1 MRRRIAVITARADA
15 SEQRDI
21 LYGIFEAAFRKDTDV
36 VVYSNIYNHWQ
47 DDNLLNYENIIYSLI
62 EPDLFDGVIVTAE
75 AFRDIKIINDT
86 IDKIRAAKIP
96 AIVIDGELDGFKS
109 VYSDDETD
117 LEKMTE
123 HLITVHGFTDID
135 ILTGSRDNAASQKRL
150 NGCKRAF
157 GKHGIS
163 FDNIRVYYGNFWNDS
178 GEELAR
184 RYLSGEIPRPQA
196 VICTNDFMAFGLC
209 DVLSEAGVDIP
220 GELTVTGYDLT
231 GGDHTAGRIYHYPLL
246 TTYRRNRRKM
256 GRDAVDAILGG
267 SPIQDNSDRFVSG
280 NTCSCGVCRLHLLDE
295 LVAEKIDQYHTI
307 MSTVAQFSGR
317 LTTSRTLEEYTGAVS
332 EFFYLLHGADRLF
345 LCLDS
350 AWNSERFNGGEFLC
364 CAIGNDYSE
373 PPIKFSSGETPVPFI
388 TEHDSPAIFYV
399 NPVCFQTRLYGYTVL
414 EYNRPASYDF
424 SFRDWNKTV
433 ADTLE
438 FLRMKN
444 DIHYLTQCQ
453 RQSAL
458 YDSLTGFYNL
468 REFESIVEEAG
479 HNFCIQAVRL
489 SFPDGGEYLFG
500 ENHHSDIIAETA
512 SAIKLVCTQHEIC
525 CRTDDNTF
533 LILFK
538 RENGMFPE
546 KLKISLHNEVYSR
559 HDERQVIITYHS
571 SDNTLVE
578 ELRSAVSLNAEQDV
592 SLISERR
599 KLPHYNE
606 LADIRDRIISMPNK
620 MPKLSEVSRKM
631 CVSEGHFRLIYR
643 QCFDVSYNRDCINSR
658 VMKACYLLYST
669 AMSIYATAVSCGYD
683 DEKFFS
689 RQFRQ
694 VTGFSPAEYRKKI
707 LQ

>member
-21 LYGIFEAAFRKDTDV
+21 LYGISEAAFRKDTDV

-47 DDNLLNYENIIYSLI
+47 DDDLLNYENIIYSLF

-75 AFRDIKIINDT
+75 AFRDITIINDA

-96 AIVIDGELDGFKS
+96 AIVIDGKIDGFKS

-135 ILTGSRDNAASQKRL
+135 ILTGSRDNATSQRRL

-163 FDNIRVYYGNFWNDS
+163 LDNIRVYYGNFWNDS

-196 VICTNDFMAFGLC
+196 VICTNDSMAFGLC

-220 GELTVTGYDLT
+220 GELTVTGYDQT

-256 GRDAVDAILGG
+256 GRDAVVAILGG

-280 NTCSCGVCRLHLLDE
+280 NTCSCGICRSQLLDE
-295 LVAEKIDQYHTI
+295 LIAEKIDQYHTV

-350 AWNSERFNGGEFLC
+350 TWNSERFNGDEFLC
-364 CAIGNDYSE
+364 CAIGNEYSE

-388 TEHDSPAIFYV
+388 TEHDSPVIFYV

-479 HNFCIQAVRL
+479 HNFCIQAVKL

-500 ENHHSDIIAETA
+500 ENYRSDIIAETA
-512 SAIKLVCTQHEIC
+512 SSIKRVCAQHEIC

-571 SDNTLVE
+571 SDNTLVG
-578 ELRSAVSLNAEQDV
+578 ELRSAVSLNAERDV
-592 SLISERR
+592 GLISERR
-599 KLPHYNE
+599 RLPHYNE
-606 LADIRDRIISMPNK
+606 LADIRNRIISVPNK
-620 MPKLSEVSRKM
+620 MPKLSEVSRQM

>member
-1 MRRRIAVITARADA
+1 M
-15 SEQRDI
+15 
-21 LYGIFEAAFRKDTDV
+21 
-36 VVYSNIYNHWQ
+36 
-47 DDNLLNYENIIYSLI
+47 
-62 EPDLFDGVIVTAE
+62 
-75 AFRDIKIINDT
+75 
-86 IDKIRAAKIP
+86 
-96 AIVIDGELDGFKS
+96 
-109 VYSDDETD
+109 
-117 LEKMTE
+117 
-123 HLITVHGFTDID
+123 
-135 ILTGSRDNAASQKRL
+135 
-150 NGCKRAF
+150 
-157 GKHGIS
+157 
-163 FDNIRVYYGNFWNDS
+163 
-178 GEELAR
+178 
-184 RYLSGEIPRPQA
+184 
-196 VICTNDFMAFGLC
+196 
-209 DVLSEAGVDIP
+209 DIP
-220 GELTVTGYDLT
+220 GELTVTGYDQT

-256 GRDAVDAILGG
+256 GRDAVVAILGG

-280 NTCSCGVCRLHLLDE
+280 NTCSCGICRSQLLDE
-295 LVAEKIDQYHTI
+295 LIAEKIDQYHTV

-364 CAIGNDYSE
+364 CAIGNEYSE

-388 TEHDSPAIFYV
+388 TEHDSPVIFYV

-458 YDSLTGFYNL
+458 HDSLTGFYNL

-479 HNFCIQAVRL
+479 HNFCIQAVKL

-500 ENHHSDIIAETA
+500 ENYRSDIIAETA
-512 SAIKLVCTQHEIC
+512 SSIKRVCAQHEIC

-571 SDNTLVE
+571 SDNTLVG
-578 ELRSAVSLNAEQDV
+578 ELRSAVSLNAERDV
-592 SLISERR
+592 GLISERR
-599 KLPHYNE
+599 RLPHYNE
-606 LADIRDRIISMPNK
+606 LADIRNRIISVPNK
-620 MPKLSEVSRKM
+620 MPKLSEVSRQM

-707 LQ
+707 LR

>member
-1 MRRRIAVITARADA
+1 M
-15 SEQRDI
+15 
-21 LYGIFEAAFRKDTDV
+21 
-36 VVYSNIYNHWQ
+36 
-47 DDNLLNYENIIYSLI
+47 
-62 EPDLFDGVIVTAE
+62 
-75 AFRDIKIINDT
+75 
-86 IDKIRAAKIP
+86 
-96 AIVIDGELDGFKS
+96 
-109 VYSDDETD
+109 
-117 LEKMTE
+117 
-123 HLITVHGFTDID
+123 
-135 ILTGSRDNAASQKRL
+135 
-150 NGCKRAF
+150 
-157 GKHGIS
+157 
-163 FDNIRVYYGNFWNDS
+163 
-178 GEELAR
+178 
-184 RYLSGEIPRPQA
+184 
-196 VICTNDFMAFGLC
+196 
-209 DVLSEAGVDIP
+209 
-220 GELTVTGYDLT
+220 
-231 GGDHTAGRIYHYPLL
+231 
-246 TTYRRNRRKM
+246 
-256 GRDAVDAILGG
+256 
-267 SPIQDNSDRFVSG
+267 
-280 NTCSCGVCRLHLLDE
+280 
-295 LVAEKIDQYHTI
+295 
-307 MSTVAQFSGR
+307 
-317 LTTSRTLEEYTGAVS
+317 
-332 EFFYLLHGADRLF
+332 
-345 LCLDS
+345 
-350 AWNSERFNGGEFLC
+350 
-364 CAIGNDYSE
+364 
-373 PPIKFSSGETPVPFI
+373 
-388 TEHDSPAIFYV
+388 IFYV

-453 RQSAL
+453 RQFAL

-500 ENHHSDIIAETA
+500 ENHRSDIIAETA
-512 SAIKLVCTQHEIC
+512 SAIKRVCAKHEIC

-571 SDNTLVE
+571 SDNTLVG
-578 ELRSAVSLNAEQDV
+578 ELRSAVSLNAEHDV
-592 SLISERR
+592 GLISERR
-599 KLPHYNE
+599 RLPHYNE
-606 LADIRDRIISMPNK
+606 LADIRNRIISVPNK

-707 LQ
+707 LR

>member
-1 MRRRIAVITARADA
+1 
-15 SEQRDI
+15 
-21 LYGIFEAAFRKDTDV
+21 
-36 VVYSNIYNHWQ
+36 
-47 DDNLLNYENIIYSLI
+47 
-62 EPDLFDGVIVTAE
+62 
-75 AFRDIKIINDT
+75 
-86 IDKIRAAKIP
+86 
-96 AIVIDGELDGFKS
+96 
-109 VYSDDETD
+109 
-117 LEKMTE
+117 
-123 HLITVHGFTDID
+123 
-135 ILTGSRDNAASQKRL
+135 
-150 NGCKRAF
+150 
-157 GKHGIS
+157 
-163 FDNIRVYYGNFWNDS
+163 
-178 GEELAR
+178 
-184 RYLSGEIPRPQA
+184 
-196 VICTNDFMAFGLC
+196 
-209 DVLSEAGVDIP
+209 
-220 GELTVTGYDLT
+220 
-231 GGDHTAGRIYHYPLL
+231 
-246 TTYRRNRRKM
+246 
-256 GRDAVDAILGG
+256 
-267 SPIQDNSDRFVSG
+267 
-280 NTCSCGVCRLHLLDE
+280 
-295 LVAEKIDQYHTI
+295 

-350 AWNSERFNGGEFLC
+350 AWNSERFNGDEFLC
-364 CAIGNDYSE
+364 CAIGNEYSE

-388 TEHDSPAIFYV
+388 TEHDSPVIFYV

-479 HNFCIQAVRL
+479 HNFCIQAVKL

-500 ENHHSDIIAETA
+500 ENYRSDIIAETA
-512 SAIKLVCTQHEIC
+512 SSIKRVCAQHEIC

-533 LILFK
+533 LIMFK

-571 SDNTLVE
+571 SDNTLVG
-578 ELRSAVSLNAEQDV
+578 ELRSAVSLNAEHDV
-592 SLISERR
+592 GLISERR
-599 KLPHYNE
+599 RLPHYNE
-606 LADIRDRIISMPNK
+606 LADIRSRIISVPNK

-707 LQ
+707 LR